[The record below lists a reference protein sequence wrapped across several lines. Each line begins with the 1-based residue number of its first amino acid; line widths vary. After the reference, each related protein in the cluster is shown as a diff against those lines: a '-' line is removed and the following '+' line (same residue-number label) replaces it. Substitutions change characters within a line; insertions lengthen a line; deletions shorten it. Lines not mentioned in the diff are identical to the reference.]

1 MKPARFGYVAPESL
15 ADAVGVLG
23 SDADAKVISGGQSLM
38 PLLAMR
44 LASPSVLVDLRRVPG
59 LSGVEDLGD
68 VVRLGAR
75 VTHREIERSALLAE
89 RVPILPFAAGFI
101 AHAQIRSRGTLGG
114 SVAHADPSGEWPAVL
129 LALGAVMEVAGPG
142 GVRSI
147 AADDFFVGAF
157 TSSMADDEILTH
169 VSVPTTRRA
178 WAFQEAARKAGDY
191 GLALVAVTGSVSGG
205 VLSDPRVSVGAAVGA
220 VTRLPEVERVLSGAS
235 LSAELA
241 AEAERVAAESV
252 DTIADI
258 HGSGEY
264 RRRLVGSLVRRAV
277 LDLKNGA

>member
-59 LSGVEDLGD
+59 LSDVEDLGD